1 MMDEKFDVNIVLNHM
16 NKPEEN
22 DLMIMYAT
30 MNKKHK
36 KSLKKRSRELLEA
49 EEGMMPW

>member
-1 MMDEKFDVNIVLNHM
+1 MDGKFDVNVVLNQM

-22 DLMIMYAT
+22 DLMIMYAIRH
-30 MNKKHK
+30 KKHK

-49 EEGMMPW
+49 GEGMIPW